1 MRLFIAFDVSDEIK
15 SYLSGLQ
22 KQLPESNSNLAM
34 EFHLT
39 LKFLG
44 DVDEKQVPEIISSLK
59 KVKFSKF
66 IAKTGSLGVFPSEKS
81 VRVVWVGLN
90 PEDKILALEK
100 HISSVLPDFV
110 DDHEFH
116 PHITLSRIK
125 FVKNK
130 SSFIKKL
137 KLIKT
142 KEIEFEVSSFK
153 LIKSN
158 LTPTGPIHEVVQEF
172 QSQPL

>member
-59 KVKFSKF
+59 KIKFSKF
-66 IAKTGSLGVFPSEKS
+66 TARTGSLGVFPSEKS
-81 VRVVWVGLN
+81 VRVVWIGLE
-90 PEDKILALEK
+90 PEKAITKLQK
-100 HISSVLPDFV
+100 SISSVLPDFA
-110 DDHEFH
+110 DDREFH

-125 FVKNK
+125 FVQNK
-130 SSFIKKL
+130 SSFVKKL
-137 KLIKT
+137 KSIKT
-142 KEIEFEVSSFK
+142 KEIEFEVDSFQ

-158 LTPTGPIHEVVQEF
+158 LAPTGPVHEVLEEF
-172 QSQPL
+172 QPA

>member
-1 MRLFIAFDVSDEIK
+1 MRLFIAFDVSDEVK

-22 KQLPESNSNLAM
+22 KQLPDSNSILAI

-44 DVDEKQVPEIISSLK
+44 EVDEEQVPEIISCLK

-66 IAKTGSLGVFPSEKS
+66 FAKTGSLGVFPSEKM

-100 HISSVLPDFV
+100 HISEVLPDFV
-110 DDHEFH
+110 DNHEFH

-125 FVKNK
+125 FVKNN

-137 KLIKT
+137 KSIKT
-142 KEIEFEVSSFK
+142 KEIEFEVGSFK
-153 LIKSN
+153 LVQSV
-158 LTPTGPIHEVVQEF
+158 LAPTRAVHEVLEEF
-172 QSQPL
+172 KSF